1 MLSIQA
7 LVFALLFLI
16 VGAVLLH
23 DGISNSDPS
32 QTLLTSGAAFLSLGL
47 ISTCM
52 AAKNWGK
59 LGHQREQKGRN

>member
-1 MLSIQA
+1 

-52 AAKNWGK
+52 ADKELGK
-59 LGHQREQKGRN
+59 IRTSAGTEGKKLK